1 MLLAQIN
8 QETAAEAVKNCI
20 AVLPI
25 GATEVHGN
33 HLPVGTDS
41 FLAAGVARK
50 LEERLG
56 SERCLVLPCVPYG
69 QVWSLRE
76 TAGTVDIPDAVLTPY
91 LVRSQ

>member
-50 LEERLG
+50 LEERLAASG
-56 SERCLVLPCVPYG
+56 VWCCPAYLTDRSGRCARRRAPWIFRTRC
-69 QVWSLRE
+69 
-76 TAGTVDIPDAVLTPY
+76 
-91 LVRSQ
+91 

>member
-56 SERCLVLPCVPYG
+56 RKSSDSGRPQRQTH
-69 QVWSLRE
+69 QV
-76 TAGTVDIPDAVLTPY
+76 
-91 LVRSQ
+91 

>member
-41 FLAAGVARK
+41 FLAAGCLLYTSRHILSMFMIFAA
-50 LEERLG
+50 
-56 SERCLVLPCVPYG
+56 LVL
-69 QVWSLRE
+69 LN
-76 TAGTVDIPDAVLTPY
+76 I
-91 LVRSQ
+91 